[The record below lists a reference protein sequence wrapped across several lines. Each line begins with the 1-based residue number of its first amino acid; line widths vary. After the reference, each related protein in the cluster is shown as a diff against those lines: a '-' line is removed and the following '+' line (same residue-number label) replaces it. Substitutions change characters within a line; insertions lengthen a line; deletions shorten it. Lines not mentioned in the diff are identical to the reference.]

1 MGHSELLPAGAQ
13 SPSPPNPLYLS
24 PQFLSTLLQASFLL
38 CSVGPSLSCGC
49 GSSTPATAGSSSIH
63 DRNAPSLHHH
73 IGNSL
78 YRLTA
83 QVELNPE
90 SSRLLLQSGWRFEGD
105 DWEIKV
111 RSGSGDPTWSS

>member
-1 MGHSELLPAGAQ
+1 MDQNQ
-13 SPSPPNPLYLS
+13 SRRLIR
-24 PQFLSTLLQASFLL
+24 
-38 CSVGPSLSCGC
+38 
-49 GSSTPATAGSSSIH
+49 GS
-63 DRNAPSLHHH
+63 
-73 IGNSL
+73 GNSL